1 MIPNSMSHR
10 IFCEL
15 KKEIFETNSP
25 RSLDY
30 ARVFLVFFRIG
41 VFLVLVVVVIDI
53 LSFLVPCVVVRAF
66 ACDHVRVGARE
77 CEMEN
82 GCMRKTNPILSS
94 GDKMKDETEESPI
107 QYI

>member
-1 MIPNSMSHR
+1 M
-10 IFCEL
+10 
-15 KKEIFETNSP
+15 
-25 RSLDY
+25 
-30 ARVFLVFFRIG
+30 
-41 VFLVLVVVVIDI
+41 
-53 LSFLVPCVVVRAF
+53 RAF

-94 GDKMKDETEESPI
+94 VDNDKMKDETETSPI